1 MTQERTRI
9 FHDLV
14 FLFSVSTLFRCWA
27 KRNSCSA
34 RWAGNFFLP
43 LWLMAVVSRH
53 NPYFILELVIKARPS
68 GVFVCVFPSFPF
80 ARNPGSVFCFG
91 APFFG
96 LVAVFCSGFGRF
108 LVRSRVL
115 LGFSVAFLLCLL
127 CCLAFLHLL
136 SRERALAGKPA
147 AMVPDPPPVVN

>member
-9 FHDLV
+9 FYDLV

-43 LWLMAVVSRH
+43 LWLMAAVTRH

-68 GVFVCVFPSFPF
+68 GVFVAFFRLFLLPG
-80 ARNPGSVFCFG
+80 NPGACF
-91 APFFG
+91 
-96 LVAVFCSGFGRF
+96 VSGI
-108 LVRSRVL
+108 
-115 LGFSVAFLLCLL
+115 FSSA
-127 CCLAFLHLL
+127 
-136 SRERALAGKPA
+136 
-147 AMVPDPPPVVN
+147 